1 MKYKTDLSIEMDKK
15 IYDKLFLYIEH
26 CDQEIAGF
34 GRVKRNGNVYEI
46 YDVFIVD
53 QEVTSTSASLTAES
67 IGAAMSEIVAQG
79 GQIDDVYFHW
89 HSHVNM
95 DVFWSG
101 TDENAIATLELPFL
115 ISLVGNKRGQYK
127 LRIDSRDP
135 FYLCIDDMALK
146 VIEKKDVLLEELV
159 KAEIASK
166 VKTEVYPLYHGV
178 YHQNQDGLITFDRD
192 TYRDLYETEYN
203 NKYNDTYNRPSYLNT
218 NVKKKR
224 GYYGLY

>member
-1 MKYKTDLSIEMDKK
+1 
-15 IYDKLFLYIEH
+15 
-26 CDQEIAGF
+26 
-34 GRVKRNGNVYEI
+34 
-46 YDVFIVD
+46 
-53 QEVTSTSASLTAES
+53 
-67 IGAAMSEIVAQG
+67 
-79 GQIDDVYFHW
+79 
-89 HSHVNM
+89 
-95 DVFWSG
+95 
-101 TDENAIATLELPFL
+101 
-115 ISLVGNKRGQYK
+115 
-127 LRIDSRDP
+127 
-135 FYLCIDDMALK
+135 MALK